1 MANASSQRHKSK
13 LKTLIKKIN
22 NEISEM
28 ELTTGEYFGKRR
40 PSKSNPD
47 PNLTKEQN
55 EKRAPKNQFGAFNM
69 FSDTKILLRR
79 GIRKLKG
86 KPSESQ
92 LGKKR
97 KKLQDYLKQMEEFN
111 PNK

>member
-1 MANASSQRHKSK
+1 MQSTSSKRHQSK
-13 LKTLIKKIN
+13 LKTLIRKIN
-22 NEISEM
+22 KEISGM

-47 PNLTKEQN
+47 PNLTQEQN

-86 KPSESQ
+86 KPSESE

-97 KKLQDYLKQMEEFN
+97 QKLQEYLKQMEKLN